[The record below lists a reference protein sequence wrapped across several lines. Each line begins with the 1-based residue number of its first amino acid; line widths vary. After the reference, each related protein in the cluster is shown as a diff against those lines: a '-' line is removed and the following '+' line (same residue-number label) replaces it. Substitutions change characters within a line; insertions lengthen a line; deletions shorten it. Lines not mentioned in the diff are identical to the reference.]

1 MYSGVFSLPWWGYIV
16 VALVFTHITI
26 AGVTIYL
33 HRHSAHRALDL
44 HPAVSHFF
52 RFWLWLTTGMETK
65 QWTAIHRKHHAR
77 CETKEDPHS
86 PQILGIEKVMWEGA
100 DLYKIEARNQETM
113 ERFGQGTPDDWIERN
128 VYSKHSVLGIAAM
141 MVINLALFGFIGLTI
156 WAVQMM
162 WIPLFAAGVIN
173 GVGHYWGY
181 RSFQAEDASRN
192 IVPWGIIIGGEELH
206 NNHHAYPSSARL
218 SNKWW
223 EFDIGWLYIRLME
236 VCGLANV
243 KKIAPKVTLVANKAQ
258 CDQDTLH
265 AVIMN
270 RYDVLAKYARS
281 LKQTCSDEIAH
292 LKARAVRVDRAM
304 VKRWLHNEEH
314 RLSAVD
320 RERLKEVLSNS
331 KTLHTVHSMREE
343 LTTLWQRSTST
354 KEQLI
359 RQLEDWC
366 HRAEASGIVALHDFS
381 RHLRRYQLAP
391 A

>member
-141 MVINLALFGFIGLTI
+141 MVINLALFGFIGLTF

-181 RSFQAEDASRN
+181 RTFKAEDASRN
-192 IVPWGIIIGGEELH
+192 IVPWCIIIGGEELH

-258 CDQDTLH
+258 YDQDTLH